1 MSIKINMSIKIKLY
15 IGLGTVM
22 GIFLLVSLNTY
33 YRINQTVEI
42 QDRLLH
48 LRHPTV
54 IAGIQLQNGVNQSL
68 AGLRGYMILGSNPDK
83 ASLFKA
89 ERASSWEQIDI
100 ALARFRDLSTDWT

>member
-1 MSIKINMSIKIKLY
+1 MSIKAKLY
-15 IGLGTVM
+15 LGLGTVL
-22 GIFLLVSLNTY
+22 GIFLLVSLNSY
-33 YRINQTVEI
+33 YRINQTVGI

-83 ASLFKA
+83 A
-89 ERASSWEQIDI
+89 
-100 ALARFRDLSTDWT
+100 